1 MFLAV
6 PCGILVLCAL
16 VVPIQ
21 DRLRKNVGFSWLFVT
36 IAAGLIWAWTIYG
49 FWLSNRELT
58 LLPTVTVGSYPIKF
72 LFDRSTAALF
82 IGISSIYLT
91 TMVTMVAQFEVDR
104 GVVEFIA
111 LPAVMFVA
119 FLSAAANDV
128 WVLVL
133 SWTVYD
139 LAAGAFF
146 LTGERKRGFDR
157 KTVAMMALNLFSTFL
172 LAVGFEIQVR
182 SVWRA
187 DAAAGAS
194 YFSPLLKILA
204 AGVRSGVLPPHQNG
218 RTVPDHTAKAEM
230 LVRLIGLIIAF
241 PVYLRMEP
249 AAFPASVLLPLRIL
263 AAAALLI
270 GCGGWIL
277 SNRSVVGMN
286 FFLIYCAALPFV
298 SALRSDAQAVL
309 MFSVTLPIAAVAIF
323 YHAANYRIVQA
334 ILIGFLALFSGFPF
348 TPLAGAWAR
357 ILDES
362 VSVFNIGLGLAQCL
376 MIVGYVLSIIRPRAY
391 EPEFNDRWTRTG
403 FPITYLVLFVS
414 GVFAAYTGWNYR
426 GQAGDFGIAL
436 GVIVIMAVL
445 GSFYYRYRISG
456 SYRDLNVWAR
466 TIANRTTDLFDG
478 LIGLSWGGAAL
489 RPVYWFLSHAQGL
502 LSRTLENEGGL
513 LWEILLLIA
522 IVILIASR
530 AGVWN

>member
-6 PCGILVLCAL
+6 PCGILVFCAL

-21 DRLRKNVGFSWLFVT
+21 DRLRKNIGFSWLFVT

-230 LVRLIGLIIAF
+230 LIRLIGLIIVF

-249 AAFPASVLLPLRIL
+249 AAFPA
-263 AAAALLI
+263 
-270 GCGGWIL
+270 
-277 SNRSVVGMN
+277 
-286 FFLIYCAALPFV
+286 
-298 SALRSDAQAVL
+298 
-309 MFSVTLPIAAVAIF
+309 
-323 YHAANYRIVQA
+323 
-334 ILIGFLALFSGFPF
+334 
-348 TPLAGAWAR
+348 AR
-357 ILDES
+357 H
-362 VSVFNIGLGLAQCL
+362 
-376 MIVGYVLSIIRPRAY
+376 P
-391 EPEFNDRWTRTG
+391 
-403 FPITYLVLFVS
+403 
-414 GVFAAYTGWNYR
+414 
-426 GQAGDFGIAL
+426 
-436 GVIVIMAVL
+436 
-445 GSFYYRYRISG
+445 
-456 SYRDLNVWAR
+456 
-466 TIANRTTDLFDG
+466 
-478 LIGLSWGGAAL
+478 
-489 RPVYWFLSHAQGL
+489 
-502 LSRTLENEGGL
+502 
-513 LWEILLLIA
+513 
-522 IVILIASR
+522 
-530 AGVWN
+530 